1 MVHEG
6 VSENYI
12 HFGLMYT
19 EDNILLVL
27 PLKYLINEDGN
38 TTTPFKIATGKKP
51 SILHLRVLF
60 YPCAV

>member
-12 HFGLMYT
+12 HFGLMYM

-38 TTTPFKIATGKKP
+38 TTTPFKITTGKKP
-51 SILHLRVLF
+51 SIMHLHVLF